1 MTLPNSI
8 TIARICLI
16 PLFAFFAWQYGMSSA
31 NGRPDEAVRLLA
43 ASVFILTAAMDGV
56 DGFIARRFNQRSR
69 LGAMLDPFAD
79 KATILTAISV
89 PVFSHWT
96 DHFPIWFPIAVI
108 GRDFVLVV
116 GFLSLSIFFGHVDV
130 RPSRLGKAA
139 TLFQIASIFCLLLG
153 LRGIALIYLAAL
165 ATFLTVVSG
174 CGYVVDGVRQV
185 RILTRARS

>member
-31 NGRPDEAVRLLA
+31 NGRPNEAARLLA
-43 ASVFILTAAMDGV
+43 SSVFILTTAMDGL

-79 KATILTAISV
+79 KATILTAMTV
-89 PVFSHWT
+89 PVFGHWT

-108 GRDFVLVV
+108 GRDFLLVA
-116 GFLSLSIFFGHVDV
+116 GFLSLSIFFGRIDV

-139 TLFQIASIFCLLLG
+139 TLFQIASILCLFLG
-153 LRGIALIYLAAL
+153 LRGSALIYLAAL
-165 ATFLTVVSG
+165 ATFLTIVSG
-174 CGYVVDGVRQV
+174 CGYVVDGVRQIRMLPRV
-185 RILTRARS
+185 RS